1 MFVKGRAMTY
11 SIREENE
18 EDNGNDAGLNNTD
31 GDELGESA
39 PALSPRYA
47 TAINASEGLA
57 GLEVPEPNESFPDAP
72 YAGQIDTV
80 IDDAHDYHADSDDED
95 GNGDGDGDEDSEE
108 EEHPK
113 ELYDV
118 DERTGRRVLN
128 LTRVKLQSFKLMAMG
143 TILVLLFF

>member
-108 EEHPK
+108 EE
-113 ELYDV
+113 V
-118 DERTGRRVLN
+118 CASVL
-128 LTRVKLQSFKLMAMG
+128 VLMAACVFNLEIHPSPPVHESSPIHEMNC
-143 TILVLLFF
+143 